1 MGIFASI
8 LSVCTTLV
16 LPVAA
21 ALWLILKRKKYL
33 VPVLLG
39 VLTFSVFQVLT
50 RIPALSLMGQT
61 AWYTMFTMKHPMLNA
76 LFLGATAGLF
86 EEGGRWIVMR
96 LFMSKRRRVSDGI
109 AFGIGHGGLE
119 AVLLVGINAAA
130 ILIIYGGSTAPGMTF
145 AGGVERI
152 FTLVLH
158 VGWSVMVLKSVTQK
172 KPLWLLLAFAT
183 HTAVDYAAVMFG
195 VTGASILVSEIVLAA
210 FSLAMLVY
218 IIFEYR
224 KRKGGEF
231 TCKKLESC

>member
-1 MGIFASI
+1 MNVLAGVFTVFAA
-8 LSVCTTLV
+8 LV

-21 ALWLILKRKKYL
+21 ALWLILKMKKYL

-39 VLTFSVFQVLT
+39 VLTFGVFQVLT

-61 AWYTMFTMKHPMLNA
+61 AWYTMFTMKHPTLNA

-119 AVLLVGINAAA
+119 AVLLVGINTVLILIASGWAAA
-130 ILIIYGGSTAPGMTF
+130 TGGML
-145 AGGVERI
+145 AGGAERI
-152 FTLVLH
+152 FTMVLH
-158 VGWSVMVLKSVTQK
+158 VGWSVMVFKCVTQK

-183 HTAVDYAAVMFG
+183 HTAVDFAAVMFG
-195 VTGASILVSEIVLAA
+195 VTGASILMSELVLAA
-210 FSLAMLVY
+210 FALAMLAY
-218 IIFEYR
+218 IIIEFR
-224 KRKGGEF
+224 KHKGGEF
-231 TCKKLESC
+231 SCKNLENC